1 MASGLGECRV
11 GRMAL
16 SKWILTVAVAM
27 VFVSL
32 ACLTAARA
40 LCFFGTSDDGLHCVP
55 AVFTTVLAGRWRP
68 WALSAHGPPGGT
80 FGPIGTPRRE
90 RRHILHHD
98 PATSACDRWP
108 KTDRV

>member
-1 MASGLGECRV
+1 
-11 GRMAL
+11 MAL
-16 SKWILTVAVAM
+16 SKWILTVAVVM

-40 LCFFGTSDDGLHCVP
+40 LCFFGTSDDGLNCVP
-55 AVFTTVLAGRWRP
+55 AVFTTVVAGRWRP
-68 WALSAHGPPGGT
+68 WALSAHGAARRHIR
-80 FGPIGTPRRE
+80 PIATPRRE
-90 RRHILHHD
+90 RRHIRHHD